1 MTDGGLNDV
10 VEDAFEELVDAP
22 GRGLGLALGALLL
35 GAGIGGGLG
44 YIFAQRR
51 LKAKYEEI
59 CDTEIAEMREHYLAK
74 GRALDASIGK
84 KNLEEIVK
92 ERGYS
97 GAPSE
102 PDVSA
107 APPMAVKPPAAV
119 QEQADAVPDDSE
131 MAENAVE
138 GPNGVKTPPVTR
150 NVFRDRERRREQRQ
164 QEIPEWNWTTER
176 ESRTAKR
183 PYVIHYDERHEAEGY
198 SDATLTYYLAD
209 DIVCNERDEVMDED
223 ERERFLGEANLDRFG
238 HGSNDPDIVFIRND
252 DLQIVYEVIR
262 SENSYSE
269 EVHGLKHHS
278 WDRGNLERM
287 RMRERDAQED

>member
-1 MTDGGLNDV
+1 MDIADGVTG
-10 VEDAFEELVDAP
+10 

-44 YIFAQRR
+44 YIFTKRR
-51 LKAKYEEI
+51 LKTKYEELV
-59 CDTEIAEMREHYLAK
+59 DAEIAEMREHYLAK
-74 GRALDASIGK
+74 GKALEASIGK
-84 KNLEEIVK
+84 GDLEQITR
-92 ERGYS
+92 ERGY
-97 GAPSE
+97 GQIE

-107 APPMAVKPPAAV
+107 APPMAVKPPASV
-119 QEQADAVPDDSE
+119 QEQADAVPDDSA

-138 GPNGVKTPPVTR
+138 GPSGVKIPPIQR
-150 NVFRDRERRREQRQ
+150 NVFRDRENRRAQRE
-164 QEIPEWNWTTER
+164 QEIPPWNWTTER
-176 ESRTAKR
+176 ESRSNDR
-183 PYVIHYDERHEAEGY
+183 PYVIHYDERHESEGY

-209 DIVCNERDEVMDED
+209 DIVCNERDEVMDLT
-223 ERERFLGEANLDRFG
+223 EREQLLGEANLDRFG

-252 DLQIVYEVIR
+252 TLELVYEVIR

-287 RMRERDAQED
+287 RQRERHAQED